1 MASQSISLRIP
12 REMRADIEA
21 ISRRTRRDFSSVA
34 KEMLAE
40 AIKMRRIPGIIF
52 GDSPSGRVAK
62 VAGTGLGVFE
72 IARDW
77 RGMDGDWERL
87 RQAFHWLSEH
97 ELRAAVAYAEAY
109 PEEIDE
115 RLRADEY
122 WTPER
127 VWETY
132 PFMRPRAR

>member
-21 ISRRTRRDFSSVA
+21 ISRRTGRDFSGVA

-52 GDSPSGRVAK
+52 ADSPSGRVAK

-77 RGMDGDWERL
+77 RDMGGDWERL
-87 RQAFHWLSEH
+87 RQAYHWLTEH

-109 PEEIDE
+109 PEEIEE

-132 PFMRPRAR
+132 PFMRPRTR

>member
-21 ISRRTRRDFSSVA
+21 ISRRTGRDFSSVA

-52 GDSPSGRVAK
+52 ADSPSGRVAK

-72 IARDW
+72 IARNW
-77 RGMDGDWERL
+77 RDMDGDWERL
-87 RQAFHWLSEH
+87 RQACHWLTEH

-109 PEEIDE
+109 PEEIEE

-132 PFMRPRAR
+132 PFMRPRTR